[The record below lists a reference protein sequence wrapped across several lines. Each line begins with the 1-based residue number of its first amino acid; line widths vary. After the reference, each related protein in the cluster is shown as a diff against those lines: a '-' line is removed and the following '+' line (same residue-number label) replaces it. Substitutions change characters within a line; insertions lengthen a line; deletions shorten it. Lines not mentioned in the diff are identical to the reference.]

1 VRFRVG
7 FLKLPGAAGA
17 ALGGLENHGQADSC
31 QAIQESREASC
42 PAVAAGLMLDGSC
55 QKQGRQTDEGVNA
68 DFLVGP
74 VELRPDGQMLVI
86 LELPER
92 GFRLGLAAGGRKDFL
107 VRPAMA
113 VGDE

>member
-42 PAVAAGLMLDGSC
+42 PAVASGLMLDGSC
-55 QKQGRQTDEGVNA
+55 QK
-68 DFLVGP
+68 
-74 VELRPDGQMLVI
+74 
-86 LELPER
+86 
-92 GFRLGLAAGGRKDFL
+92 
-107 VRPAMA
+107 
-113 VGDE
+113 